1 MCNFVLNMDVDLLIF
16 AAPLAIP
23 TLSLCRSRL
32 DCCTKHAGPVQP
44 PQATAHCPYSMTSC
58 SLKRGKTNSNSV
70 LVFFL
75 AETCRKLLSLLQFRT
90 QYSTPFIERNYEHK
104 TSYESDRELF
114 IKHNHILNHL
124 LYILKIQEIM
134 IVMNH
139 TKFVC
144 TS

>member
-1 MCNFVLNMDVDLLIF
+1 MVVNLACELIKDVYFLLLTQKNVKRITKCCLNKVINNKRMCNFVLNMDVDLLIF

-90 QYSTPFIERNYEHK
+90 QYSTPFRK
-104 TSYESDRELF
+104 KL
-114 IKHNHILNHL
+114 
-124 LYILKIQEIM
+124 
-134 IVMNH
+134 
-139 TKFVC
+139 
-144 TS
+144 

>member
-70 LVFFL
+70 LRHFSCFFWQRPAGSCFL
-75 AETCRKLLSLLQFRT
+75 CCSSAHNIQHLL
-90 QYSTPFIERNYEHK
+90 ERNYEHK

-114 IKHNHILNHL
+114 I
-124 LYILKIQEIM
+124 
-134 IVMNH
+134 
-139 TKFVC
+139 
-144 TS
+144 

>member
-75 AETCRKLLSLLQFRT
+75 AETCRKCFLCCSSAHNIQHLL
-90 QYSTPFIERNYEHK
+90 ERNYEHK
-104 TSYESDRELF
+104 TRYESDRELF
-114 IKHNHILNHL
+114 I
-124 LYILKIQEIM
+124 
-134 IVMNH
+134 
-139 TKFVC
+139 
-144 TS
+144 